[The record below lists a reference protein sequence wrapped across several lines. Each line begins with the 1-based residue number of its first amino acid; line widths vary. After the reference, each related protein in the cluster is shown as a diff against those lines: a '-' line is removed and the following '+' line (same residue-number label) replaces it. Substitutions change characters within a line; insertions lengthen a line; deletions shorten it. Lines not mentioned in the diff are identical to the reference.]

1 MRKATRIWI
10 AVLATCLIAATGAAG
25 ATTYWSVRGAGWG
38 HGVGMSQYGAY
49 GYAKHGVDYRTIL
62 RHYYTGTDIGD
73 AGSRT
78 IRVLLRGNARSTG
91 FRGATEACGR
101 HLKNDRAYRVGRRG
115 DSLILASARGRRL
128 ATCDAPLTA
137 TGDGSLVISGLGR
150 YRGALEVR
158 PSLFGGVNVIN
169 ALPLESYVKG
179 VVPNESP
186 SSWPPE
192 ALKAQAVA
200 ARSYALATGGTGLGF
215 DQFADTRSQVYRGLS
230 SEKPTSNRAVEATRG
245 EIVTYGGKVAVTY
258 FFSTSGGRTENV
270 ELAFSGPAR
279 PWLKSVDDPYDD
291 ASPYHRWGPYRVSR
305 ATFQRR
311 LGSLV
316 PGTFRGIKVLERGR
330 SPRIVVAEIIGSRG
344 TRRVSGSTLRARL
357 GLRDTWVYFTKVTK
371 GKTRSTDEEPAPS
384 EPTTTMPSVPD
395 VGSGGTPPPPA
406 GLTLP
411 QPATAPPP
419 QR

>member
-1 MRKATRIWI
+1 MTRKQLIRAGG
-10 AVLATCLIAATGAAG
+10 LATLLVLVAAPAALGASPV
-25 ATTYWSVRGAGWG
+25 WSVRGAGWG

-49 GYAKHGVDYRTIL
+49 GYARHGADYRTIL
-62 RHYYTGTDIGD
+62 RHYYTATDIGD

-101 HLKNDRAYRVGRRG
+101 HLRNDRSYRVGRRG
-115 DSLILASARGRRL
+115 DQLVLASARGRRL

-137 TGDGSLVISGLGR
+137 EGGGSIVVSGIGR
-150 YRGALEVR
+150 YRGDLEVR
-158 PSLFGGVNVIN
+158 PSLFGGMNVIN
-169 ALPLESYVKG
+169 AVPLESYVKG

-186 SSWPPE
+186 SSWPIE

-215 DQFADTRSQVYRGLS
+215 DQFADTRSQVYRGLA
-230 SEKPTSNRAVEATRG
+230 SEKPTSNRAVDATKG

-270 ELAFSGPAR
+270 ELAMGGAAR

-291 ASPYHRWGPYRVSR
+291 ASPYHRWGPYRVTR

-316 PGTFRGIKVLERGR
+316 PGTFRGIRVLQRGR
-330 SPRIVVAEIIGSRG
+330 SPRIVLAEIIGSRG
-344 TRRVSGSTLRARL
+344 TRRVNGRTLRARL

-371 GKTRSTDEEPAPS
+371 GKSQPDEEPSSS
-384 EPTTTMPSVPD
+384 EPATTMPSVPD
-395 VGSGGTPPPPA
+395 IGSGGTPPPSI
-406 GLTLP
+406 LTVP
-411 QPATAPPP
+411 QP
-419 QR
+419 RR